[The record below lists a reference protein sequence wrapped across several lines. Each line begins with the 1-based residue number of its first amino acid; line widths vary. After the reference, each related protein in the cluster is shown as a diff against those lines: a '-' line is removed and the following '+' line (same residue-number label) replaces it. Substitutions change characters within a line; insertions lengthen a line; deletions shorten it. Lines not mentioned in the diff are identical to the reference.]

1 MINLVDTHNHIHS
14 SFYKLDANQVVDS
27 ATEAGVNKMICVG
40 TDVEESKKA
49 LKFAGSRENVWAS
62 IGLHPHD
69 AKLGKK
75 VYDQLA
81 KLMNE
86 QVVAVGECGL
96 DYYYNY
102 SKKNDQIA
110 ALHFQ
115 MKLAKKHQLPMIFH
129 VRDAFD
135 AFWPIY
141 DEYEPEGVIHSFT
154 ASIDEVENAVSRGL
168 FIGLNGI
175 MTFSKNEKQL
185 IAAKK
190 IPLENLVLETD
201 APFLT
206 PEPKRGTINEPKHT
220 LQIAKFL
227 SELRGESLEELSL
240 ATTNNAE
247 KLFNI

>member
-14 SFYKLDANQVVDS
+14 SFYKLDADVVVES
-27 ATEAGVNKMICVG
+27 AAEAGVNKMICVG

-49 LKFAGSRENVWAS
+49 LEFAGERENVWAS

-69 AKLGKK
+69 AKLGQEA
-75 VYDQLA
+75 YDQLA
-81 KLMNE
+81 KLMSDR
-86 QVVAVGECGL
+86 VVAVGECGL

-102 SKKNDQIA
+102 SEKKDQMA

-135 AFWPIY
+135 DFWTVY
-141 DEYEPEGVIHSFT
+141 DQYKPKGVVHSFT
-154 ASIDEVENAVSRGL
+154 ATIDEVENSVSRGL

-185 IAAKK
+185 IAARE

-227 SELRGESLEELSL
+227 SELRGESLKELSQ

>member
-14 SFYKLDANQVVDS
+14 SFYKLNADEVIKS
-27 ATEAGVNKMICVG
+27 AVEAGVNKIVCVG

-49 LKFAGSRENVWAS
+49 LEFAATRENVWAS

-69 AKLGKK
+69 AKLGQEA
-75 VYDQLA
+75 YDQLA
-81 KLMNE
+81 KLMSD
-86 QVVAVGECGL
+86 QVIAIGECGL

-102 SKKNDQIA
+102 SEKRDQAA

-115 MKLAKKHQLPMIFH
+115 MKLAKKHQIPMIFH

-135 AFWPIY
+135 DFWPIY
-141 DEYEPEGVIHSFT
+141 DEYKPEGVVHSFT
-154 ASIDEVENAVSRGL
+154 AKVDEVENAVSRGL
-168 FIGLNGI
+168 SIGLNGI

-185 IAAKK
+185 IAAKNV
-190 IPLENLVLETD
+190 PLENLVLETD

-206 PEPKRGTINEPKHT
+206 PVPKRGKINEPKYT

-227 SELRGESLEELSL
+227 SELRGESLEELSQ
-240 ATTNNAE
+240 ATSKNAE